1 MRSTPS
7 PIETRLI
14 ILSTGAKGIS
24 AILLHLDL
32 KTFIFLHR
40 NNFNM
45 DSMEAFNSSL
55 INESSGLEVKFLG
68 FSLPEIYVDVGIAI
82 CIILASIILAKLLYI
97 FVERY
102 MKRLAKRTK
111 SDIDDKILEIV
122 HKPIYYII
130 ILLGLQLAISHVLIS
145 LNFEHLVS
153 PVTGLVKAIAI
164 ALVVWILTKVS
175 DILLYNFG
183 DKIVSKTKSEIDKEA
198 LPFISNV
205 VKILLYAVGV
215 MIILDQ
221 LGIDISPLTVGAG
234 VAGFAIGF
242 AAQDTLSNIIAGF
255 FILIDKPF
263 KVGDRIQ
270 VGEHLGDIVEI
281 TLRTT
286 RIKTLENNYVIIP
299 NSELI
304 TREVINYKLPK
315 ANIRVFLNI
324 GVAYGSDPEKVKEI
338 VMETMKKCEYILDK
352 PEPKVFFVEFGESS
366 LNFKLVF
373 WVGSYTEKLKALD
386 FLHTTLYKRFAEEGI
401 EIPFPCRTVYLREEK

>member
-1 MRSTPS
+1 
-7 PIETRLI
+7 
-14 ILSTGAKGIS
+14 
-24 AILLHLDL
+24 
-32 KTFIFLHR
+32 
-40 NNFNM
+40 M